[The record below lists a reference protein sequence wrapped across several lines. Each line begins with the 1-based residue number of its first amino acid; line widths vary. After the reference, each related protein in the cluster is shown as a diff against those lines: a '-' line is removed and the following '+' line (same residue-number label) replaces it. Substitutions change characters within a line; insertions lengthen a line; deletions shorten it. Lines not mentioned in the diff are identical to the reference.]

1 MFFVTMKYDILMLD
15 CFYKTCRRG
24 IRMRLKKWKSFLSIF
39 MASALMMSTAAYGN
53 PVVITPLEESQVA
66 SFQSGSPAQG
76 QGPDG
81 SYGSSGTGSVGGGAD
96 SAGVVSSTGPS
107 ADNTNNTN
115 NPSSPS
121 GPSSGWDGCRTRGGR
136 KQYRCE
142 PG

>member
-1 MFFVTMKYDILMLD
+1 
-15 CFYKTCRRG
+15 
-24 IRMRLKKWKSFLSIF
+24 MRLKKWKSFLSIF

-96 SAGVVSSTGPS
+96 SAGVVSSTIQTIQITQAAPQGHPRQRMGRLP
-107 ADNTNNTN
+107 DQ
-115 NPSSPS
+115 
-121 GPSSGWDGCRTRGGR
+121 RG
-136 KQYRCE
+136 QE
-142 PG
+142 AVPV